1 MQPPIGRLGTKAA
14 PGGNATQLKKGKL
27 EMGIREDFL
36 AGRTAG
42 LEKDPPR
49 GRAGSSLT
57 RDTGNQTARQSGRAE
72 GGKPVRSEDEPDN
85 PRGLPFLE
93 FL

>member
-42 LEKDPPR
+42 LEKDPPGEGR
-49 GRAGSSLT
+49 GAPSRGTLETRRHNSPAALKEESL
-57 RDTGNQTARQSGRAE
+57 
-72 GGKPVRSEDEPDN
+72 
-85 PRGLPFLE
+85 
-93 FL
+93 